1 MAPNYH
7 LCVTS
12 SKCVY
17 DITSK
22 KQRQYL
28 PQHQYFQLLR
38 KKKMYQNKVLQTADE
53 RYFKKEWYLPHV
65 LFWGKSYRNHTV
77 KICPYPKENMRKI
90 TFFFEGMRIAHHR
103 YNLFWYCFFFVNS
116 QKCKKSPSLLV
127 REHGTPIL
135 WASHISWLRYLS
147 SMRKFPFGREVHY
160 YMSSHATIIFANS

>member
-1 MAPNYH
+1 MQCNGTK
-7 LCVTS
+7 LS
-12 SKCVY
+12 SMRYILKMRVWHNKQKAAA
-17 DITSK
+17 IFTTASVLSAVEKEKNVSK
-22 KQRQYL
+22 QSTTL
-28 PQHQYFQLLR
+28 
-38 KKKMYQNKVLQTADE
+38 LQTADE

-65 LFWGKSYRNHTV
+65 LFWGKFYRNHTV

-90 TFFFEGMRIAHHR
+90 TFFFEGIHIS
-103 YNLFWYCFFFVNS
+103 FFFVNS

>member
-38 KKKMYQNKVLQTADE
+38 KKKMYQNKVLHYYKLPMSVTS
-53 RYFKKEWYLPHV
+53 KKKV
-65 LFWGKSYRNHTV
+65 LSKPR
-77 KICPYPKENMRKI
+77 CENMSLPKGEHAEDNILLWRN
-90 TFFFEGMRIAHHR
+90 AHQR
-103 YNLFWYCFFFVNS
+103 YNLFWYSFFFVNS